1 MTAKTL
7 YAYTL
12 QPVPYEVSE
21 QEQRQAQLMIWRG
34 TNKFSRKAWLIM
46 IALVVLSLV
55 TAGLIKYYSTYST
68 AICWVVIIGVV
79 LFYLIRKFGLEWYVK
94 RKMNEFP
101 VQQIKGIRLGV
112 QPHGIVMR
120 QKMGL
125 QEGTATIGWKDIYEW
140 YNTPDFIL
148 VNFKVKT
155 PKGEVQQGAYILPKR
170 MDSKNFSFNT
180 VRKHLK
186 ETVGEAKPL

>member
-21 QEQRQAQLMIWRG
+21 AEQRQAQLMIWRS
-34 TNKFSRKAWLIM
+34 TNKFSRKAWIIM
-46 IALVVLSLV
+46 ISLVVLSLV
-55 TAGLIKYYSTYST
+55 TAGLINYYSTYST
-68 AICWVVIIGVV
+68 VFCWVVIVFV
-79 LFYLIRKFGLEWYVK
+79 ALFYLIKRFGLEWYVK
-94 RKMNEFP
+94 RKMNESP
-101 VQQIKGIRLGV
+101 VQEIKGLRLGV

-120 QKMGL
+120 QKMGV

-140 YNTPDFIL
+140 YSSPDFIL

-155 PKGEVQQGAYILPKR
+155 PKGDEQQGAYILPKR

-180 VRKHLK
+180 VRKHLN
-186 ETVGEAKPL
+186 ETVGAPKTL

>member
-79 LFYLIRKFGLEWYVK
+79 LIYLIRKFGLEWYVK

-101 VQQIKGIRLGV
+101 VQEIKGIRLGV

-120 QKMGL
+120 QKIGL

>member
-21 QEQRQAQLMIWRG
+21 AEQRQAQLMIWRS
-34 TNKFSRKAWLIM
+34 TNKFSRKAWMIM

-55 TAGLIKYYSTYST
+55 AAVLIKYYSTYST
-68 AICWVVIIGVV
+68 VICWVVIVSVV
-79 LFYLIRKFGLEWYVK
+79 LFYLIKRFGLEWYVK
-94 RKMNEFP
+94 RKMTEFP
-101 VQQIKGIRLGV
+101 VQEIKGLRLGV

-140 YNTPDFIL
+140 YSSPDFIL

-155 PKGEVQQGAYILPKR
+155 PKGEEQQGAYILPKR

-180 VRKHLK
+180 VRRHLN
-186 ETVGEAKPL
+186 ETVGAAKSI